1 MSATTAY
8 RWEKLSPDIGTGIVP
23 VVTNVTNKTC
33 ILARPQGGPHRR
45 LTLQLPPK
53 KRGMF
58 EQADVDW
65 GFKKPEPPQPLGDPN
80 PQPYGVIKVSAL
92 KYVKTLIDQEIRTAG
107 GQP

>member
-1 MSATTAY
+1 MTITVVP
-8 RWEKLSPDIGTGIVP
+8 EGTSTRVQMDFLIP
-23 VVTNVTNKTC
+23 NS
-33 ILARPQGGPHRR
+33 Q
-45 LTLQLPPK
+45 LQLPPK

-58 EQADVDW
+58 EQADIDW